1 MTVVNLNYK
10 IIYKKIEQRKES
22 GTLTPDSAG
31 QLPRFSG
38 CCREFKSVGII
49 LFIAEWA
56 ILLVL
61 PPSLDAITYI
71 FQDH

>member
-1 MTVVNLNYK
+1 MTVVNLNYR
-10 IIYKKIEQRKES
+10 IIYEKIEQRKKN

-31 QLPRFSG
+31 QLLRFSA
-38 CCREFKSVGII
+38 CFRECKSIGIM
-49 LFIAEWA
+49 LFIAIWA

-61 PPSLDAITYI
+61 PLSLDAITYI

>member
-1 MTVVNLNYK
+1 MTVVNLNDR
-10 IIYKKIEQRKES
+10 IIYEKIEQRKEN

-38 CCREFKSVGII
+38 CCRESKSIGIM
-49 LFIAEWA
+49 LFIAIWA

-61 PPSLDAITYI
+61 PQSLDAITYI

>member
-1 MTVVNLNYK
+1 MTVVNLNYR
-10 IIYKKIEQRKES
+10 IIYEKIEQRKEN

-38 CCREFKSVGII
+38 CCKSVEIM
-49 LFIAEWA
+49 LFIAAWA

>member
-38 CCREFKSVGII
+38 VAGNLNQLE
-49 LFIAEWA
+49 
-56 ILLVL
+56 
-61 PPSLDAITYI
+61 
-71 FQDH
+71 